1 MAAVLEVVLKA
12 RDELTGVL
20 KTSEL
25 NTRQLAQ
32 TASKMKVALGAAFAV
47 GASLA
52 AVAGIKAMTADA
64 IRLGDQIERT
74 AKLMQI
80 STDEAQRWDYVAK
93 LSGSSAEI
101 FAKGIQSISKN
112 AYEANRGMKT
122 YTDAFEALGIQYK
135 DTNGNLKTSEDLFRD
150 SVFALAD
157 MQDKTKQAALA
168 QTLLGRAGREL
179 IPVLSQG
186 KDAIKAQLE
195 EAEKYGVVLSE
206 SAIVNLDAADDAMYR
221 FNQSMKVAKAEIIA
235 NGIPALTELGNT
247 LSKLTA
253 KISDAA
259 IGWSWMLKNK
269 KQNEKDLKA
278 LDTIK
283 QEIIALGELR
293 KEQED
298 IVTWNTARKN
308 KGLWYDSDALSQAQS
323 NIQSIKEEIQAL
335 NAESQKIM
343 RGNFP
348 ALGSSNSTNTV
359 FASDTGGSGA
369 KKDPGIDAYKRMS
382 QEASENARE
391 MFEFTTKISEA
402 SRNWAYED
410 ARIRFEAKQNAD
422 KQILTSEQV
431 LQDVRIAL
439 MADGTEKELALL
451 DVKYE
456 RMKAGYEGNVT
467 ALANI
472 DKAYAE
478 ERKNITDA
486 VTKSQLEASRNQTQ
500 AMIGNLRGVATQWKQ
515 FAGVYKAIAIAQT
528 IWDTYSSAQSSYKA
542 MAGIPYVGPA
552 LGVAAAAAAVAAGL
566 ANIAQIKAARFAL
579 GGDFITRGPTP
590 IIVGDNPG
598 GVERVQV
605 TPVSSPNINGPQGG
619 GSITIQIYDQS
630 GGLVE
635 ATRSKI
641 RSGEYDSAIRDI
653 MSRYGMMS

>member
-32 TASKMKVALGAAFAV
+32 TASKMKVALEAAFAV

-52 AVAGIKAMTADA
+52 AVAAIRAMTTES
-64 IRLGDQIERT
+64 IRLGDQIDRT

-93 LSGSSAEI
+93 QSGSSAEI

-186 KDAIKAQLE
+186 KQAIIDQLNE
-195 EAEKYGVVLSE
+195 TEKYGLILSE
-206 SAIVNLDAADDAMYR
+206 SAIAKLDAADDAMYR

-259 IGWSWMLKNK
+259 IGWSWMLKSK
-269 KQNEKDLKA
+269 EQNEKDLKA

-283 QEIIALGELR
+283 QEIKALGELR

-335 NAESQKIM
+335 NAEAQKIM

-348 ALGSSNSTNTV
+348 ALGSSNSTETV
-359 FASDTGGSGA
+359 TDFSGSGD
-369 KKDPGIDAYKRMS
+369 KKDHGIDAYKRMS

-391 MFEFTTKISEA
+391 MFEFTTEISEA

-422 KQILTSEQV
+422 KQILKSEQV
-431 LQDVRIAL
+431 LQDTRIAM

-486 VTKSQLEASRNQTQ
+486 VTKRQLEASRNQTQ
-500 AMIGNLRGVATQWKQ
+500 AMIGNLRDVATQWKQ

-590 IIVGDNPG
+590 IIVGDNAG
-598 GVERVQV
+598 GVERVQI
-605 TPVSSPNINGPQGG
+605 TPISSPNINGPQGG
-619 GSITIQIYDQS
+619 SNITIQVYDQS

>member
-52 AVAGIKAMTADA
+52 AVAAIRAMTTES
-64 IRLGDQIERT
+64 IRLGDQIDRT

-93 LSGSSAEI
+93 LSGSSAERL
-101 FAKGIQSISKN
+101 ARGIQQVNKN
-112 AYEANRGMKT
+112 AYEALKGNKESSDSFR
-122 YTDAFEALGIQYK
+122 ALGVSLQ
-135 DTNGNLKTSEDLFRD
+135 DANGNLRSSENLFKD
-150 SVFALAD
+150 TVLALAD
-157 MQDKTKQAALA
+157 VKNVTERAALA
-168 QTLLGRAGREL
+168 QRLFGKSGQELLP
-179 IPVLSQG
+179 ILSQG
-186 KDAIKAQLE
+186 KQAIIDQLNE
-195 EAEKYGVVLSE
+195 TEKYGLILSE
-206 SAIVNLDAADDAMYR
+206 SAIAKLDAADDAMYR

-269 KQNEKDLKA
+269 KQNEKNLKA

-323 NIQSIKEEIQAL
+323 NIQTIKEEIQAL

-402 SRNWAYED
+402 ARNWAYED

-456 RMKAGYEGNVT
+456 RMKAGYEGNAT

-486 VTKSQLEASRNQTQ
+486 VTKRQLEASRDQTQ
-500 AMIGNLRGVATQWKQ
+500 AMVGNLIDVATQWKQ

-528 IWDTYSSAQSSYKA
+528 IWDTYSSAQSAYKA

-590 IIVGDNPG
+590 IIVGDNAG
-598 GVERVQV
+598 GVERVQI
-605 TPVSSPNINGPQGG
+605 TPISSPNINGPQGG
-619 GSITIQIYDQS
+619 SNITIQVYDQS

-653 MSRYGMMS
+653 MSRYGMIS

>member
-12 RDELTGVL
+12 RDELTEVL
-20 KTSEL
+20 KSSEL

-52 AVAGIKAMTADA
+52 AVRGITSFVNESVNLAGQLD
-64 IRLGDQIERT
+64 RT

-80 STDEAQRWDYVAK
+80 STEEAQRWNYVATQN
-93 LSGSSAEI
+93 GSSAE
-101 FAKGIQSISKN
+101 ALSKGIQQISKN
-112 AYEANRGMKT
+112 AYESLQGTNE
-122 YTDAFEALGIQYK
+122 YTKAFAALNVGVK
-135 DTNGNLKTSEDLFRD
+135 DSNNNLKSSEVLFKET
-150 SVFALAD
+150 VLALAD
-157 MQDKTKQAALA
+157 VSNKTERAALA
-168 QTLLGRAGREL
+168 QKLLGRGGQEL
-179 IPVLSQG
+179 LPILSQG
-186 KDAIKAQLE
+186 KEAILEQLDA
-195 EAEKYGVVLSE
+195 AEKYGQILS
-206 SAIVNLDAADDAMYR
+206 ADTVAKLVDAGDAMDR
-221 FNQSMKVAKAEIIA
+221 FKTSMAVAKAEIVVGLA
-235 NGIPALTELGNT
+235 PALTKLADT
-247 LSKLTA
+247 AARAASKFKDIFT
-253 KISDAA
+253 SD
-259 IGWSWMLKNK
+259 I
-269 KQNEKDLKA
+269 NEQIA
-278 LDTIK
+278 K
-283 QEIIALGELR
+283 QEQVLSALISPEKRNWWQKIFYAAG
-293 KEQED
+293 
-298 IVTWNTARKN
+298 
-308 KGLWYDSDALSQAQS
+308 S
-323 NIQSIKEEIQAL
+323 KEEIQKSIEGVTKSLEELRAKK
-335 NAESQKIM
+335 AELEK
-343 RGNFP
+343 P
-348 ALGSSNSTNTV
+348 
-359 FASDTGGSGA
+359 SDTGGSVETVTDFSGSGS

-500 AMIGNLRGVATQWKQ
+500 AMVGNLRGVATQWKQ

-528 IWDTYSSAQSSYKA
+528 IWDTYSSAQSAYKA

-552 LGVAAAAAAVAAGL
+552 LGVAAAASAVAAGL

-605 TPVSSPNINGPQGG
+605 TPISSPNINGPQGG
-619 GSITIQIYDQS
+619 SNITIQVYDQS

-653 MSRYGMMS
+653 MSRYGMMT

>member
-12 RDELTGVL
+12 RDELTEVL

-52 AVAGIKAMTADA
+52 AVRGITSFVNESINLADQ
-64 IRLGDQIERT
+64 LDRT
-74 AKLMQI
+74 AKMMQFSI
-80 STDEAQRWDYVAK
+80 EEAQRWNYVATQNGTTAEV
-93 LSGSSAEI
+93 LS
-101 FAKGIQSISKN
+101 KGIQRLSRN
-112 AYEANRGMKT
+112 AYESLQGTNE
-122 YTDAFEALGIQYK
+122 YTKAFAALNVGVKDA
-135 DTNGNLKTSEDLFRD
+135 NGNLKSTEVLFKET
-150 SVFALAD
+150 VLALAD
-157 MQDKTKQAALA
+157 VSNKTERAALA
-168 QTLLGRAGREL
+168 QKLLGRGGQEL
-179 IPVLSQG
+179 LPILSQG
-186 KDAIKAQLE
+186 KEAILEQLDA
-195 EAEKYGVVLSE
+195 AEKFGQILS
-206 SAIVNLDAADDAMYR
+206 ADTVAKLDEADDAMSR
-221 FNQSMKVAKAEIIA
+221 FKTSMAVAKAEIVVGIA
-235 NGIPALTELGNT
+235 PALTKLADT
-247 LSKLTA
+247 AALVASKFKDIFT
-253 KISDAA
+253 SD
-259 IGWSWMLKNK
+259 I
-269 KQNEKDLKA
+269 NEQIA
-278 LDTIK
+278 K
-283 QEIIALGELR
+283 QEQVLSALISPEKRNWWQKIFYAAG
-293 KEQED
+293 
-298 IVTWNTARKN
+298 
-308 KGLWYDSDALSQAQS
+308 S
-323 NIQSIKEEIQAL
+323 KEEIQKSIERVTKSLEELRAKK
-335 NAESQKIM
+335 AELEK
-343 RGNFP
+343 P
-348 ALGSSNSTNTV
+348 
-359 FASDTGGSGA
+359 SDTGGTDEMVTDFSGSGD
-369 KKDPGIDAYKRMS
+369 KKEHGIDAYKRMS
-382 QEASENARE
+382 QEASEYARE

-478 ERKNITDA
+478 ERKSITDA
-486 VTKSQLEASRNQTQ
+486 VTKRQLEASRNQTQ
-500 AMIGNLRGVATQWKQ
+500 AMIGNLRDVATQWKQ

-619 GSITIQIYDQS
+619 GSITIQVYDQS

-653 MSRYGMMS
+653 MSRYGMIS

>member
-47 GASLA
+47 GAALTAVRGITSFVNESVNLA
-52 AVAGIKAMTADA
+52 
-64 IRLGDQIERT
+64 DQLDRT
-74 AKLMQI
+74 AKMMQI
-80 STDEAQRWDYVAK
+80 STEEAQRWNYVATQNGTTAEA
-93 LSGSSAEI
+93 LS
-101 FAKGIQSISKN
+101 KGIQQISKN
-112 AYEANRGMKT
+112 AYESLQGTNE
-122 YTDAFEALGIQYK
+122 YTKAFAALNVGVK
-135 DTNGNLKTSEDLFRD
+135 DSNGNLKSSEVLFKET
-150 SVFALAD
+150 VLALAD
-157 MQDKTKQAALA
+157 VSNKTERAALA
-168 QTLLGRAGREL
+168 QKLLGRGGQEL
-179 IPVLSQG
+179 LPILSQG
-186 KDAIKAQLE
+186 KEAILEQLDA
-195 EAEKYGVVLSE
+195 AEKYGQILSVDTV
-206 SAIVNLDAADDAMYR
+206 AKLDDAGDAMDR
-221 FNQSMKVAKAEIIA
+221 FKTSMAVAKAEIVVGIA
-235 NGIPALTELGNT
+235 PALTKLADT
-247 LSKLTA
+247 AARAASKFKDIFT
-253 KISDAA
+253 SD
-259 IGWSWMLKNK
+259 I
-269 KQNEKDLKA
+269 NEQIA
-278 LDTIK
+278 K
-283 QEIIALGELR
+283 QEQVLSALISPEKRNWWQKIFYAAG
-293 KEQED
+293 
-298 IVTWNTARKN
+298 
-308 KGLWYDSDALSQAQS
+308 S
-323 NIQSIKEEIQAL
+323 KEEIQKSIEGVTKSLEELRAKK
-335 NAESQKIM
+335 AELEK
-343 RGNFP
+343 P
-348 ALGSSNSTNTV
+348 
-359 FASDTGGSGA
+359 SDTGGSVETVTDFSGSGA

-486 VTKSQLEASRNQTQ
+486 VTKRQIEASRNQTQ
-500 AMIGNLRGVATQWKQ
+500 AMIGNLRDVATQWKQ

-619 GSITIQIYDQS
+619 GSITIQVYDQS

-653 MSRYGMMS
+653 MSRYGMMT

>member
-20 KTSEL
+20 KTSEF

-64 IRLGDQIERT
+64 IRLGDQIDRT

-93 LSGSSAEI
+93 LSGSSAERL
-101 FAKGIQSISKN
+101 ARGIQQVNKN
-112 AYEANRGMKT
+112 AYEALKGNKESSDSFR
-122 YTDAFEALGIQYK
+122 ALGVSLQ
-135 DTNGNLKTSEDLFRD
+135 DANGNLRSSENLFKD
-150 SVFALAD
+150 TVLALAD
-157 MQDKTKQAALA
+157 VKNVTERAALA
-168 QTLLGRAGREL
+168 QRLFGKSGQELLP
-179 IPVLSQG
+179 ILSQG
-186 KDAIKAQLE
+186 KQAIIDQLNE
-195 EAEKYGVVLSE
+195 TEKYGLILSE
-206 SAIVNLDAADDAMYR
+206 SAIAKLDAADDAMYR
-221 FNQSMKVAKAEIIA
+221 FNQSMKVAKAEIVVGIA
-235 NGIPALTELGNT
+235 PALTKLADT
-247 LSKLTA
+247 AALVASKFKDIFT
-253 KISDAA
+253 SD
-259 IGWSWMLKNK
+259 I
-269 KQNEKDLKA
+269 NEQIA
-278 LDTIK
+278 K
-283 QEIIALGELR
+283 QEQVLSALISPEKRNWWQKIFYAAG
-293 KEQED
+293 
-298 IVTWNTARKN
+298 
-308 KGLWYDSDALSQAQS
+308 S
-323 NIQSIKEEIQAL
+323 KEEIQKSIEGVTKSLEELRAKK
-335 NAESQKIM
+335 AELEK
-343 RGNFP
+343 P
-348 ALGSSNSTNTV
+348 
-359 FASDTGGSGA
+359 SDTGGSVETVTDFSGSGA
-369 KKDPGIDAYKRMS
+369 GSGDKKDPGIDAYKRMS

-402 SRNWAYED
+402 ARNWAYED

-619 GSITIQIYDQS
+619 GSITIQVYDQS

-653 MSRYGMMS
+653 MSRYGMMT

>member
-52 AVAGIKAMTADA
+52 AVRGITSFVNESVNLADQ
-64 IRLGDQIERT
+64 LDRT
-74 AKLMQI
+74 AKMMQI
-80 STDEAQRWDYVAK
+80 STEEAQRWNYVAK
-93 LSGSSAEI
+93 QNGSSAE
-101 FAKGIQSISKN
+101 ALSKGIQQISKN
-112 AYEANRGMKT
+112 AYESLQGTNE
-122 YTDAFEALGIQYK
+122 YTKAFAALNVGVK
-135 DTNGNLKTSEDLFRD
+135 DSNNNLKSSEVLFKET
-150 SVFALAD
+150 VLALAD
-157 MQDKTKQAALA
+157 VSNKTERAALA
-168 QTLLGRAGREL
+168 QKLLGRGGQEL
-179 IPVLSQG
+179 LPILSQG
-186 KDAIKAQLE
+186 KEAILEQLDA
-195 EAEKYGVVLSE
+195 AEKYGQILS
-206 SAIVNLDAADDAMYR
+206 ADTVAKLDDAGDAMDR
-221 FNQSMKVAKAEIIA
+221 FKTSMAVAKAEIVVGIA
-235 NGIPALTELGNT
+235 PALTKLADT
-247 LSKLTA
+247 AARAASKFKDIFT
-253 KISDAA
+253 SD
-259 IGWSWMLKNK
+259 I
-269 KQNEKDLKA
+269 NEQIA
-278 LDTIK
+278 K
-283 QEIIALGELR
+283 QEQVLSALISPEKRNWWQKIFYAAG
-293 KEQED
+293 
-298 IVTWNTARKN
+298 
-308 KGLWYDSDALSQAQS
+308 S
-323 NIQSIKEEIQAL
+323 KEEIQKSIEGVTKSLEELRAKK
-335 NAESQKIM
+335 AELEK
-343 RGNFP
+343 P
-348 ALGSSNSTNTV
+348 
-359 FASDTGGSGA
+359 SDTGGSDETVTDFSGSGA

-486 VTKSQLEASRNQTQ
+486 VTKRQLEASRNQTQ
-500 AMIGNLRGVATQWKQ
+500 AMIGNLRDVATQWKQ

-590 IIVGDNPG
+590 IIVGDNAG

-605 TPVSSPNINGPQGG
+605 TPISSPNINGPQGG
-619 GSITIQIYDQS
+619 SNITIQVYDQS

-653 MSRYGMMS
+653 MSRYGMMT